1 MWRLLIWN
9 RYVELEEKKMI
20 MEFIISILDKIFY
33 KVDSSY

>member
-1 MWRLLIWN
+1 MLN
-9 RYVELEEKKMI
+9 QKEKKMI